1 MSSTPDDLRRIF
13 LGSTLF
19 RLDTLVASRLI
30 PILYGTGLVAILVW
44 AINQLFFNFRVS
56 FGDGLW
62 GLVEIIVFGLLWLLL
77 LRLGCEALMVFFR
90 AHDAAVHSMR
100 TSRVSAS
107 LLEDVREAIHDLA
120 EEEETNI
127 ATTITEPAPGRRP
140 PVKPPAI
147 PSPERGPVVRRT
159 AKRTPPTPP
168 PAPPVAPPAAATPP
182 ATATPAAPAAPPAPP
197 PPPAPPSDDDV

>member
-30 PILYGTGLVAILVW
+30 PILYAVGLVGILVW
-44 AINQLFFNFRVS
+44 AIRHLFATFGSN

-62 GLVEIIVFGLLWLLL
+62 GLVEIAVFGLLALLV
-77 LRLGCEALMVFFR
+77 LRLACETLMVFFR

-100 TSRVSAS
+100 TSRMSAT

-127 ATTITEPAPGRRP
+127 AATVTEPAPTRRP
-140 PVKPPAI
+140 APPKPPAAI
-147 PSPERGPVVRRT
+147 PADPQRGPVRRT
-159 AKRTPPTPP
+159 AKRTPPPPP
-168 PAPPVAPPAAATPP
+168 PAPPPAAPPS
-182 ATATPAAPAAPPAPP
+182 PAASATPAAPPAPP
-197 PPPAPPSDDDV
+197 PPRAAPPRDDEDI